1 MIFALATAITKLF
14 GIDFAAAQ
22 KRARLLLSIVIALV
36 IILPAA
42 IIYSRCSREKPIS
55 PEKIA
60 KAQKAIAEGDR
71 KAMTET
77 LAEIEGDVAAADKS
91 VLEADTAKIN
101 AIAEA
106 KKKAE
111 SMSNAELAAELER
124 LAK

>member
-1 MIFALATAITKLF
+1 MIFLIATAITNLF

-22 KRARLLLSIVIALV
+22 KWARRFMLLVVVLV
-36 IILPAA
+36 IIVPAA
-42 IIYSRCSREKPIS
+42 IIYTRCSREKPVS

-77 LAEIEGDVAAADKS
+77 LAEIEGDVAAADKG

-106 KKKAE
+106 KKKAAE
-111 SMSNAELAAELER
+111 MSNEELAAELER
-124 LAK
+124 LAR